1 MKRCNHSG
9 GTGIGAGHVCMCLRE
24 AGHPHDSERPHGC
37 ECGALWA
44 HKGDTRLEDVES
56 KVEARK
62 VRPFLHGHYRP
73 LTSVSVCEC
82 GRRFDTPEEWYKH
95 AVREN
100 GRRLELSDEEFARWV
115 YAQGGELTEHVTVA
129 VPRVRYKGPCDTD
142 ASALLQAAHNL
153 ERGYKVGGS
162 NVTAMVV
169 DLLRRVAH
177 EMTDDPRTTSERRR
191 AGAGA

>member
-1 MKRCNHSG
+1 MTRCNHSG

-44 HKGDTRLEDVES
+44 HKGDTRVEDVQS
-56 KVEARK
+56 KAEARTVNAFVHSFYK
-62 VRPFLHGHYRP
+62 P
-73 LTSVSVCEC
+73 LTMNACEC
-82 GRRFDTPEEWYKH
+82 GRRFETVEAWYDH
-95 AVREN
+95 AECEN
-100 GRRLELSDEEFARWV
+100 QRRLRLDEDDWARWL

-142 ASALLQAAHNL
+142 ASALLQAAQNL

-162 NVTAMVV
+162 NVTAAVV
-169 DLLRRVAH
+169 ELLRRVAR
-177 EMTDDPRTTSERRR
+177 ELTDDPRTTSERRR
-191 AGAGA
+191 AGA